1 MIPILYEHNEVDFT
15 TYGICT
21 LVDTINCSVTE
32 ELNGG
37 FELTLTYPLV
47 GHHYDQLAAERIIKA
62 RANDTGADQLF
73 RIYRITRPLRGIVT
87 VYAQHIS
94 YDLSGIPITPF
105 SATYSCAG
113 AMAFLFTGTRFTGTS
128 DKTGTKVVTAAAPK
142 TARAMLGGTEG
153 SLLDLWGGEYTFDNF
168 NISLNVH
175 RGSDNGVLI
184 AYGKNLTELEKDDDF
199 SGVYTELLPYA
210 TYSDV
215 DGNEFTMTAPTIP
228 ITSVI
233 SRRKALIKDFAD
245 IMGLEPGDTPTQARI
260 TTAATAWLAENPLG
274 VEKPSLTIS
283 FQPPGAAQTLN
294 AVALGDTVTVRYAA
308 LGVDLKARIVETQ
321 YNTIT
326 ERYDKATIGRI
337 KASLVDTVA
346 SLATQDTTPKKSD
359 TQNFVVTD
367 GTHTTKVTA
376 TGVTTDGVGYLPLS
390 GGTVTGDIENAP
402 QGTRRTVMQ
411 ANRFYVE
418 NTADSSQ
425 NAALYYNGVAA
436 TNGTNTATL
445 TPTGLNLDGTVL
457 TSAIGT
463 QLRSNG
469 TTSVNN
475 ATWTG
480 TGSFTLTPGTWLIV
494 AYLQFPNNSTGIR
507 GMTVHTTSGS
517 ASGQTSEYADCANAV
532 GGTFVTRLRVVT
544 PRVVG
549 ANTTFYINAFQN
561 SGAAQTVTWVYNCV
575 RIL

>member
-1 MIPILYEHNEVDFT
+1 MIPILYEYNEVDFT

-21 LVDTINCSVTE
+21 LVDTISCSVTE
-32 ELNGG
+32 ELNGA

-47 GHHYDQLAAERIIKA
+47 GHHYDELAAERIIKA

-105 SATYSCAG
+105 SASYSCAG

-175 RGSDNGVLI
+175 RGTDNGVLI

-199 SGVYTELLPYA
+199 SGIYTELLPYV

-215 DGNEFTMTAPTIP
+215 DGNEFTMTAPSIP

-245 IMGLEPGDTPTQARI
+245 IMGLEPGDTPTQAQI
-260 TTAATAWLAENPLG
+260 TAAATAWLAENPLG
-274 VEKPSLTIS
+274 IETPSLTIS
-283 FQPPGAAQTLN
+283 FQPPATAQSLN

-346 SLATQDTTPKKSD
+346 SLATQDTAQKKTD

-376 TGVTTDGVGYLPLS
+376 TGVN
-390 GGTVTGDIENAP
+390 I
-402 QGTRRTVMQ
+402 
-411 ANRFYVE
+411 
-418 NTADSSQ
+418 
-425 NAALYYNGVAA
+425 
-436 TNGTNTATL
+436 
-445 TPTGLNLDGTVL
+445 DGTVL

-469 TTSVNN
+469 TASVPDR
-475 ATWTG
+475 TWTA
-480 TGSFTLTPGTWLIV
+480 TGSFELVPGTWLIT
-494 AYLQFPNNSTGIR
+494 AYTQFPNNTTGVR
-507 GMTVHTTSGS
+507 GMNLHKTAGS
-517 ASGQTSEYADCANAV
+517 SSGQTSEYADCGNAV
-532 GGTFVTRLRVVT
+532 GGTFVSRLRVVV
-544 PRVVG
+544 PRTVG
-549 ANTTFYINAFQN
+549 STTTFYINAFQS

-575 RIL
+575 RIK